1 MFKKPEEPQ
10 KLHSDPLASATD
22 KIESVSSGQ
31 TLSIDIDGVSFNEL
45 YGKYTA
51 RRKAGELVFS
61 FDCDNQVMKVS
72 CPASDPEPAPEPEA
86 APEPEPEE
94 DQE

>member
-45 YGKYTA
+45 YET
-51 RRKAGELVFS
+51 LVL
-61 FDCDNQVMKVS
+61 
-72 CPASDPEPAPEPEA
+72 SDSNLEH
-86 APEPEPEE
+86 
-94 DQE
+94 Q